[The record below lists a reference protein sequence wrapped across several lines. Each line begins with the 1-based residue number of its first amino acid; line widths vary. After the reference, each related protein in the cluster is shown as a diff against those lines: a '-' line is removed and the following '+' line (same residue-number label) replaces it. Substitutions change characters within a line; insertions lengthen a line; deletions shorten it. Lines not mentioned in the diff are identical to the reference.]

1 MYRLNGS
8 TAKSFFYMLSHLHNT
23 SSERRCNAVI
33 SYLQQAVQQTA
44 TSSAQGRDLSQR
56 FLQSCRTSTAAQL
69 VGDCSDSAL
78 VSSTDRT
85 ESDAPQQQSES
96 EEASSTFLTSIASAT
111 PSVRFIPSPARL
123 VPTAHSDSPFPT
135 FRAENLPPCFVTGSY
150 RPRTFAEL
158 VLMLCDIRRAV
169 LRTPSLVDDA
179 TSPPSVRSGKTVSG
193 GLRGAAIS
201 ALLRGHGSS
210 KRKLI
215 ATSSN
220 EGTSA
225 KTPVPLSRHTPSPQN
240 EVVAVQESAVL
251 VDCAPTLAVK
261 AADLSSLGGAE
272 TATVQTGDLSA
283 AVPALQASSVVDAAL
298 SADTTTGMVA
308 QTPVQLRAPH
318 RVLRPA
324 AVLDIKA
331 PSPVP
336 PAYPHSDTSTTQTQS
351 EANTGAHAYNYHCSP
366 PERIEVKGV
375 VREQVLVENLFEEQ
389 VSTGRSGLRSRPAE
403 GEDWGSTG
411 KSGPTERYVSPA
423 VQAMQPSAIIAAA
436 RASVRQAESTHT
448 APAAASSTSSG
459 RGVNLRDRGQSFHK
473 Y

>member
-1 MYRLNGS
+1 MCRLNGS
-8 TAKSFFYMLSHLHNT
+8 TAKTFFYMLSHLHNT

-33 SYLQQAVQQTA
+33 SFLQQAAQKQTA
-44 TSSAQGRDLSQR
+44 ASRAQGRDLSQR
-56 FLQSCRTSTAAQL
+56 FLQYYQTSTAAQL
-69 VGDCSDSAL
+69 VGDCSDAAL

-85 ESDAPQQQSES
+85 ESDAPQQQSEN
-96 EEASSTFLTSIASAT
+96 EEASSTFLTSIASAP
-111 PSVRFIPSPARL
+111 PSVRFVPCPARP
-123 VPTAHSDSPFPT
+123 VPTTHGDSPFPT

-158 VLMLCDIRRAV
+158 VLMLSDMRRAV

-225 KTPVPLSRHTPSPQN
+225 KTPVPLSRHTPLPQN

-251 VDCAPTLAVK
+251 VDCAPALAVK

-272 TATVQTGDLSA
+272 AATVQTADLNA
-283 AVPALQASSVVDAAL
+283 AVPALQASSVVD
-298 SADTTTGMVA
+298 SAVDTTTGMVA
-308 QTPVQLRAPH
+308 QKLRAPH

-324 AVLDIKA
+324 TILDIKA

-336 PAYPHSDTSTTQTQS
+336 PAYPHSDTSSTTQTQS
-351 EANTGAHAYNYHCSP
+351 ETSTGAHAYNYHSSP

-375 VREQVLVENLFEEQ
+375 QREQVLGENLFKEQ
-389 VSTGRSGLRSRPAE
+389 VSTGRLGLRSRPAE

-411 KSGPTERYVSPA
+411 RSGPTERYVSPA
-423 VQAMQPSAIIAAA
+423 VQALQPSAIIAAA

-459 RGVNLRDRGQSFHK
+459 RGVNVRGRGQSSHK